1 MEIKVNTRI
10 NGKRA
15 VVMMQAEE
23 SQIAVNEQVV
33 DDNGLLLSEIER
45 LKSELQESDYKV
57 IKCAEAICLNGELPY
72 NMTELHN
79 ERQALRDKI
88 NELEKAMGNEW
99 CNECQLFYFE
109 ELFIYAIVFFSTT
122 RWC

>member
-15 VVMMQAEE
+15 VVTMQAEE
-23 SQIAVNEQVV
+23 AQIALNEPVV
-33 DDNGLLLSEIER
+33 DDNGLLLSEIEH

-57 IKCAEAICLNGELPY
+57 IKCAEAICLNAELPY
-72 NMTELHN
+72 DVASLHK

-88 NELEKAMGNEW
+88 NELEQ
-99 CNECQLFYFE
+99 QL
-109 ELFIYAIVFFSTT
+109 
-122 RWC
+122 

>member
-1 MEIKVNTRI
+1 MNTRI

-15 VVMMQAEE
+15 VVTMQAEE
-23 SQIAVNEQVV
+23 AQIVDNERVV

-57 IKCAEAICLNGELPY
+57 IKCAEAMTIGEEMPY
-72 NMTELHN
+72 DVASLHK

-88 NELEKAMGNEW
+88 NELESEVQNG
-99 CNECQLFYFE
+99 
-109 ELFIYAIVFFSTT
+109 
-122 RWC
+122 

>member
-15 VVMMQAEE
+15 VVTMQSEE
-23 SQIAVNEQVV
+23 AQIVDNEQVV
-33 DDNGLLLSEIER
+33 YDNGLLLSDIER

-57 IKCAEAICLNGELPY
+57 IKCAEAMSVGAEMPY

-88 NELEKAMGNEW
+88 NELEKAMSDE
-99 CNECQLFYFE
+99 
-109 ELFIYAIVFFSTT
+109 
-122 RWC
+122 

>member
-15 VVMMQAEE
+15 VVKMIAEDA
-23 SQIAVNEQVV
+23 QIVDNEQVV

-45 LKSELQESDYKV
+45 LESELQDSDYKV
-57 IKCAEAICLNGELPY
+57 IKCAEAIAVGADMPY
-72 NMTELHN
+72 DVASLHN

-88 NELEKAMGNEW
+88 NELESEVQNG
-99 CNECQLFYFE
+99 
-109 ELFIYAIVFFSTT
+109 
-122 RWC
+122 

>member
-1 MEIKVNTRI
+1 MNTRI

-15 VVMMQAEE
+15 VVKMIAEE
-23 SQIAVNEQVV
+23 AQIVDNERVV

-57 IKCAEAICLNGELPY
+57 IKCAEAMAVGEEMPY
-72 NMTELHN
+72 DVASLHK

-88 NELEKAMGNEW
+88 NELESEVQSG
-99 CNECQLFYFE
+99 E
-109 ELFIYAIVFFSTT
+109 E
-122 RWC
+122 